1 MLLNNIFKMLTLLL
15 NKQIVLL
22 LYNFKE
28 KKNTHI
34 IVDFLA
40 TFFLSIII
48 VGIKTIL
55 HLINV
60 VFIPT
65 INVGINI

>member
-1 MLLNNIFKMLTLLL
+1 MLTLLL